1 MRFPFLPPI
10 IITPADSA
18 RGTPPTAIAEVV
30 SFRINQG
37 IDDTEFI
44 SVARATEGLVRA
56 QSGFLARYLVR
67 ADSGVW
73 TDFVIWQSAACA
85 RTAAD
90 AVMKAAEFA
99 PFMAAID
106 VSSIGMSHQQV
117 FWSMDG

>member
-10 IITPADSA
+10 IMAPADSA

-44 SVARATEGLVRA
+44 SAARATEGLVRA
-56 QSGFLARYLVR
+56 QSGFLARYLIR

-73 TDFVIWQSAACA
+73 TDFVVWENAARA
-85 RTAAD
+85 RAAAT
-90 AVMKAAEFA
+90 AVMQAAAFA

-106 VSSIGMSHQQV
+106 VSSIEMSHQQV